1 MARWS
6 PIERT
11 LRAQYGP
18 LLVGVDEV
26 GRGPLAGPVVA
37 CAVVMPPDQR
47 AIAGV
52 NDSKQLDAATRVALD
67 ARIREQALVVSLGA
81 ASAREIDRIN
91 IYHATIL
98 AMRRALARV
107 PARLGHEPHHVL
119 VDGKHAF
126 ALDVTAGFNRKLFEH
141 LDNHLISEAVEIIDH
156 TENFAQFHL
165 AGPKAAAT
173 LSRALGQEIPDLTEL
188 LHMERTFPNGVTA
201 HVRRHDPLGL
211 PGFDIVVPVAKAEE
225 VKALLLHSGA
235 SEGSPETFET
245 LRVEAGTPVYGID
258 IGEDRF
264 VMETPRPLRA
274 VSYDKGCYLGQEPIV
289 MARDRAGFVNRSF
302 FGVKVDGIHPLPA
315 GTKLFRDTQ
324 EVGLVT
330 SSVMSPRL
338 KAPVA
343 IGYLRR
349 GHQDPGLKLTATVG
363 DESLPV
369 EVLGYPPV

>member
-1 MARWS
+1 MTRFAAEYETALAAAVLFDRS
-6 PIERT
+6 HQGKLELSGKDAPSFLHNLSTNDIKN
-11 LRAQYGP
+11 LP
-18 LLVGVDEV
+18 LGGGCEAYFCTSTAKV
-26 GRGPLAGPVVA
+26 LA
-37 CAVVMPPDQR
+37 
-47 AIAGV
+47 
-52 NDSKQLDAATRVALD
+52 
-67 ARIREQALVVSLGA
+67 QAL
-81 ASAREIDRIN
+81 
-91 IYHATIL
+91 IY
-98 AMRRALARV
+98 
-107 PARLGHEPHHVL
+107 HVL

-211 PGFDIVVPVAKAEE
+211 PGFDIVVPLAKAEE
-225 VKALLLHSGA
+225 VRALLLHSGA